1 MVCVGILLSFHIVIR
16 YTIPQYVIS
25 GLIMFV
31 SAEVLEGNVFSQVQF
46 PPLVCNDNCS
56 NRIHQAYP
64 LPSFSRNAW
73 DETLRGVLWSNILL
87 IWSDSIIIFSSLS
100 CLFKNGTL
108 SIYLPYRLTTKTRTT
123 LMLLLDAEFYYWCTG
138 IDCTRFLMFDA
149 RVCWSC
155 ARSFLPGVN
164 LSLLSRVMSS
174 RLSRGTYNGGLLSTE
189 AGTIARVIA
198 DGTITLAGYL
208 GDKWLLN
215 ATLLPSLCICVAS
228 IIATIY
234 TYNSLY

>member
-73 DETLRGVLWSNILL
+73 DETLRGVL
-87 IWSDSIIIFSSLS
+87 
-100 CLFKNGTL
+100 
-108 SIYLPYRLTTKTRTT
+108 
-123 LMLLLDAEFYYWCTG
+123 
-138 IDCTRFLMFDA
+138 
-149 RVCWSC
+149 
-155 ARSFLPGVN
+155 
-164 LSLLSRVMSS
+164 
-174 RLSRGTYNGGLLSTE
+174 
-189 AGTIARVIA
+189 
-198 DGTITLAGYL
+198 
-208 GDKWLLN
+208 
-215 ATLLPSLCICVAS
+215 
-228 IIATIY
+228 
-234 TYNSLY
+234 